1 MDFEKKGERIGDVND
16 KVESNVRKQIPSRV
30 LTITLYCTKCI
41 LVFFSYVIRV
51 ELNDSYNF

>member
-41 LVFFSYVIRV
+41 LVFFFLCDTCRV
-51 ELNDSYNF
+51 K